1 MTNFFERLEQE
12 KILVSDGA
20 IGSLLFEKGLNPG
33 DCPER
38 FNLERPEILAE
49 IAQAYLQAGADMI
62 QTNTFGASPLKL
74 SDYNLD
80 DKTIEINR
88 KAVEIV
94 KRVVDSKAFVYGS
107 VGPTGKM
114 LLPYGDIEPATM
126 KDNYKRQIGTLIE
139 AGVDLLCIETM
150 TDLNEA
156 VIAIQSARE
165 LSQDIPIITTMTFDV
180 IPQGCVTIMGN
191 KVSEVC
197 AKLEEAGA
205 NVIGSNCG
213 NGTNN
218 MIAIAKEFV
227 ENTELPIIIQSNAGI
242 PTIIDDQ
249 VVYQETPKEFADF
262 TKILLELGVSIIG
275 GCCGTTPQHIRAIRQ
290 IVDDRKLNIY

>member
-1 MTNFFERLEQE
+1 MTNFFGKLSKE
-12 KILVSDGA
+12 KVLVSDGA

-49 IAQAYLQAGADMI
+49 IALSYLQAGADII

-74 SDYNLD
+74 SDYDLE
-80 DKTIEINR
+80 DKTEEINK

-94 KRVVDSKAFVYGS
+94 KQVVDSKALVSGS

-114 LLPYGDIEPATM
+114 LLPYGDIEPVAM
-126 KDNYKRQIGTLIE
+126 KDNYKKQISILIE
-139 AGVDLLCIETM
+139 SGVDLLCIETM

-165 LSQDIPIITTMTFDV
+165 LSQDIPIISTMTFDV
-180 IPQGCVTIMGN
+180 LPQGCVTIMGN
-191 KVSEVC
+191 KISEVC

-213 NGTNN
+213 NGTKN
-218 MIAIAKEFV
+218 MITIAKEFIA
-227 ENTELPIIIQSNAGI
+227 NSQLPIIIQSNAGI

-249 VVYQETPKEFADF
+249 VIYQETPEEFADF

-275 GCCGTTPQHIRAIRQ
+275 GCCGTTPNHIRAIRQ
-290 IVDDRKLNIY
+290 TVDAHK

>member
-1 MTNFFERLEQE
+1 MTNFFEKLAKE
-12 KILVSDGA
+12 KVLVSDGA

-49 IAQAYLQAGADMI
+49 IAQAYFHAGADII

-80 DKTIEINR
+80 DKTEEINQ

-94 KRVVDSKAFVYGS
+94 QHVVDSNALVSGS

-114 LLPYGDIEPATM
+114 LLPYGNIEPAAM
-126 KDNYKRQIGTLIE
+126 NENYKRQIGTLIE
-139 AGVDLLCIETM
+139 SGIDLLCIETM
-150 TDLNEA
+150 TDLNEI

-165 LSQDIPIITTMTFDV
+165 ISQDIPIVATMTFDV
-180 IPQGCVTIMGN
+180 IRQGCVTIMGN
-191 KVSEVC
+191 RVAEVC
-197 AKLEEAGA
+197 TKLEEVSA

-213 NGTNN
+213 NGTKN
-218 MIAIAKEFV
+218 MITIAKEFLA
-227 ENTELPIIIQSNAGI
+227 NTKLPIIIQSNAGI
-242 PTIIDDQ
+242 PTIIDAQ
-249 VVYQETPKEFADF
+249 VVYQETPEEFANF

-275 GCCGTTPQHIRAIRQ
+275 GCCGTTPDHIKAIRQ
-290 IVDDRKLNIY
+290 SVDAHR

>member
-1 MTNFFERLEQE
+1 MNNLFGRLKQE

-20 IGSLLFEKGLNPG
+20 NGSLLFDKGLNPG

-38 FNLERPEILAE
+38 FNLEQPEILTE
-49 IAQAYLQAGADMI
+49 IAQAYLKAGADII

-80 DKTIEINR
+80 DKTEEINQ

-94 KRVVDSKAFVYGS
+94 QKVVDSKTLISGS
-107 VGPTGKM
+107 VGPSGKM
-114 LLPYGDIEPATM
+114 LLPYGDIDPAAM
-126 KDNYKRQIGTLIE
+126 NDNYKRQIGTLIE
-139 AGVDLLCIETM
+139 SGVDLLCIETM
-150 TDLNEA
+150 TDLNEIL
-156 VIAIQSARE
+156 IAIQSARTI
-165 LSQDIPIITTMTFDV
+165 SQDIPIIATMTFDV
-180 IPQGCVTIMGN
+180 IPQYCVTIMGN
-191 KVSEVC
+191 KVPEVC

-218 MIAIAKEFV
+218 MITITKEFLV
-227 ENTELPIIIQSNAGI
+227 NTQLPIIIQSNAGI
-242 PTIIDDQ
+242 PIIIDDQ
-249 VVYQETPKEFADF
+249 VVYQETPKEFVSF

-275 GCCGTTPQHIRAIRQ
+275 GCCGTTPDHIRAIKQ
-290 IVDDRKLNIY
+290 TVDVHK

>member
-1 MTNFFERLEQE
+1 MTNFFERLKQE
-12 KILVSDGA
+12 RVLVSDGA

-38 FNLERPEILAE
+38 FNLEHPEVLAE
-49 IAQAYLQAGADMI
+49 IAQAYLQAGADII

-80 DKTIEINR
+80 DKTKDINQ

-94 KRVVDSKAFVYGS
+94 KQVVNSKTFISGS

-114 LLPYGDIEPATM
+114 LLPYGDIEPTVM
-126 KDNYKRQIGTLIE
+126 KENYKRQIGILIE
-139 AGVDLLCIETM
+139 SGVDLLCIETM

-165 LSQDIPIITTMTFDV
+165 ISSDIPIIATMTFDV
-180 IPQGCVTIMGN
+180 IPQGCVTIMGHGLA
-191 KVSEVC
+191 KVC
-197 AKLEEAGA
+197 NKLEETGA

-213 NGTNN
+213 NGTKN
-218 MIAIAKEFV
+218 MITIAKEFIA
-227 ENTELPIIIQSNAGI
+227 NSKLPVIIQSNAGI

-249 VVYQETPKEFADF
+249 IFYQETPEEFANF
-262 TKILLELGVSIIG
+262 TKILIELGVSIIG
-275 GCCGTTPQHIRAIRQ
+275 GCCGTTPNHIRTIRQ
-290 IVDDRKLNIY
+290 IVNG

>member
-1 MTNFFERLEQE
+1 MTNFFEKLKQE

-20 IGSLLFEKGLNPG
+20 MGSLLFEKGLNPG

-38 FNLERPEILAE
+38 FNLEHPKVLAE
-49 IAQAYLQAGADMI
+49 IAQAYLQAGADII

-80 DKTIEINR
+80 DKTKEINQ

-94 KRVVDSKAFVYGS
+94 KQVVDSKAFVSGS
-107 VGPTGKM
+107 IGPTGKM
-114 LLPYGDIEPATM
+114 LIPYGDIEPASM
-126 KDNYKRQIGTLIE
+126 KDNYKKQSRALIE
-139 AGVDLLCIETM
+139 SGVDLLCIETM

-156 VIAIQSARE
+156 LIAIQSARE
-165 LSQDIPIITTMTFDV
+165 ISLEIPIIATMTFDV

-191 KVSEVC
+191 GVAEVC
-197 AKLEEAGA
+197 TKLQEFGA

-213 NGTNN
+213 NGTKN
-218 MIAIAKEFV
+218 MITIAKEFLS
-227 ENTELPIIIQSNAGI
+227 NTELPIIIQSNAGI
-242 PTIIDDQ
+242 PTIVDDH
-249 VVYQETPKEFADF
+249 VVYQETPEEFADF

-275 GCCGTTPQHIRAIRQ
+275 GCCGTTPDHIKAIKQ
-290 IVDDRKLNIY
+290 AVDAIMAS

>member
-1 MTNFFERLEQE
+1 MTNFFERLKQE
-12 KILVSDGA
+12 KVLVSDGA
-20 IGSLLFEKGLNPG
+20 IGSLLFEKGLRSG

-49 IAQAYLQAGADMI
+49 IAQAYFQAGADMI

-74 SDYNLD
+74 SDYNLEH
-80 DKTIEINR
+80 KTEEINQ

-94 KRVVDSKAFVYGS
+94 KQVVDSQVLVYGS

-114 LLPYGDIEPATM
+114 LLPYGDIESGKL
-126 KDNYKRQIGTLIE
+126 KDNYKKQIKVLIE
-139 AGVDLLCIETM
+139 SGVDLLCIETM

-165 LSQDIPIITTMTFDV
+165 ISQDIPIIATMTFDV

-191 KVSEVC
+191 KVPEVC
-197 AKLEEAGA
+197 AKFEEVGV

-213 NGTNN
+213 NGIND
-218 MIAIAKEFV
+218 MITIAKEITA
-227 ENTELPIIIQSNAGI
+227 NTKLPIIIQSNAGI
-242 PTIIDDQ
+242 PTILDDQ
-249 VVYQETPKEFADF
+249 VIYQETPEEFAVF
-262 TKILLELGVSIIG
+262 TKTLLELGVSIIG
-275 GCCGTTPQHIRAIRQ
+275 GCCGTTPDHIRAIKQ
-290 IVDDRKLNIY
+290 IVDVSR

>member
-1 MTNFFERLEQE
+1 MTKFFERLKQN
-12 KILVSDGA
+12 KVLVSDGA

-49 IAQAYLQAGADMI
+49 IAQAYLRAGADII

-80 DKTIEINR
+80 DKTEEINQ

-94 KRVVDSKAFVYGS
+94 KQVVDSKALVSGS

-114 LLPYGDIEPATM
+114 LFPYGDIEPSAM
-126 KDNYKRQIGTLIE
+126 KDNYKRQIGVLIKSD
-139 AGVDLLCIETM
+139 VDLLCMETM

-156 VIAIQSARE
+156 VIAVQSARE

-191 KVSEVC
+191 RVPDVC
-197 AKLEEAGA
+197 DKLEETGA

-213 NGTNN
+213 NGTKN
-218 MIAIAKEFV
+218 MITIAEEFIA
-227 ENTELPIIIQSNAGI
+227 NSQLPIIIQSNAGI
-242 PTIIDDQ
+242 PTVISDQ
-249 VVYQETPKEFADF
+249 VIYQETPEEFADF
-262 TKILLELGVSIIG
+262 TNILIELGVSIIG
-275 GCCGTTPQHIRAIRQ
+275 GCCGTTPDHIKAISQ
-290 IVDDRKLNIY
+290 IVDASK

>member
-1 MTNFFERLEQE
+1 MINFFEKLEQE
-12 KILVSDGA
+12 KVLVSDGA

-49 IAQAYLQAGADMI
+49 IAQAYVQAGADII

-80 DKTIEINR
+80 DKTEEINQ

-94 KRVVDSKAFVYGS
+94 KQTVDSKALVSGS

-114 LLPYGDIEPATM
+114 LLPYGDIEPAVM
-126 KDNYKRQIGTLIE
+126 KDNYKRQIGILIE
-139 AGVDLLCIETM
+139 SGVDLLCIETM
-150 TDLNEA
+150 TDLNEI

-191 KVSEVC
+191 RVPEVC
-197 AKLEEAGA
+197 DKLEEAGA

-213 NGTNN
+213 NGTKN
-218 MIAIAKEFV
+218 MITIAKEFIA
-227 ENTELPIIIQSNAGI
+227 NNQLPVIIQSNAGI
-242 PTIIDDQ
+242 PTIIDDK
-249 VVYQETPKEFADF
+249 VVYQETPEEFADF

-275 GCCGTTPQHIRAIRQ
+275 GCCGTTPAHIRAIRQ
-290 IVDDRKLNIY
+290 TVDNHK

>member
-1 MTNFFERLEQE
+1 MTNFFGKLSKE
-12 KILVSDGA
+12 KVLVSDGA

-49 IAQAYLQAGADMI
+49 IALSYLQADADII

-74 SDYNLD
+74 SDYDLE
-80 DKTIEINR
+80 DKTEEINK

-94 KRVVDSKAFVYGS
+94 KQVVDSKALVSGS

-114 LLPYGDIEPATM
+114 LLPYGDIEPVAM
-126 KDNYKRQIGTLIE
+126 KENYKRQIGTLIE
-139 AGVDLLCIETM
+139 SGVDLLCIETM

-156 VIAIQSARE
+156 VIAVESARE
-165 LSQDIPIITTMTFDV
+165 ISSDIPIIITMTFDV

-191 KVSEVC
+191 RVPDVC
-197 AKLEEAGA
+197 AKLKEVGA

-213 NGTNN
+213 NGTDN
-218 MIAIAKEFV
+218 MVTIAKEFIA
-227 ENTELPIIIQSNAGI
+227 NSQLPIIIQSNAGI

-249 VVYQETPKEFADF
+249 VIYQETPEEFADF

-275 GCCGTTPQHIRAIRQ
+275 GCCGTTPNHIRAIRQ
-290 IVDDRKLNIY
+290 TVDAHK